1 MSQKNNGY
9 RLGLLTRQKMRE
21 HGIENSPVAK
31 AGLAAGLEMLS
42 TLAWFLEDNRKSE
55 HSEYDEKEPLSGYH
69 YSGPEGPGFYYNDKK
84 IDDWE

>member
-31 AGLAAGLEMLS
+31 AGLAVGLEMLS
-42 TLAWFLEDNRKSE
+42 TLAWFLEDNGKNENMRCNENK
-55 HSEYDEKEPLSGYH
+55 PLNGYH
-69 YSGPEGPGFYYNDKK
+69 ETGPEGPGFYFDGTKLT
-84 IDDWE
+84 D